1 MNRSEDL
8 SLLDDEACDVVVV
21 VDFNVEDVDTVTL
34 FVVAALSIL
43 LVILSLVDLTL
54 DFEDFEVAF
63 VLFIVPT
70 LVALLLPVL
79 LDFLTRLKSLF
90 EELLDVGS
98 GSEMAES
105 VL

>member
-1 MNRSEDL
+1 MNWSADL
-8 SLLDDEACDVVVV
+8 SLFDDAVCNVVV
-21 VDFNVEDVDTVTL
+21 VDFNAEDVDTVTL
-34 FVVAALSIL
+34 LVVAVLSIL

-54 DFEDFEVAF
+54 DFEVLEGAF
-63 VLFIVPT
+63 VLFNAPT
-70 LVALLLPVL
+70 LVALLPVL

-98 GSEMAES
+98 SEMAES

>member
-1 MNRSEDL
+1 M
-8 SLLDDEACDVVVV
+8 SLLDDPACDDVVVV
-21 VDFNVEDVDTVTL
+21 VDKDFDAVDAVDTITL
-34 FVVAALSIL
+34 FETAALSIL

-54 DFEDFEVAF
+54 DFEVLEVAF

-70 LVALLLPVL
+70 LDVTLPVL
-79 LDFLTRLKSLF
+79 LDFLTRLKSPF

>member
-1 MNRSEDL
+1 MNWSADL
-8 SLLDDEACDVVVV
+8 SLFDDAVCNVVV
-21 VDFNVEDVDTVTL
+21 VDFNAEDVDTVTL

-54 DFEDFEVAF
+54 DFEVLEGAF

-70 LVALLLPVL
+70 LVALLPVL

-98 GSEMAES
+98 SEMAES

>member
-1 MNRSEDL
+1 M

-21 VDFNVEDVDTVTL
+21 ADFNAEDVDTVTL

-54 DFEDFEVAF
+54 DFEVLEVAF
-63 VLFIVPT
+63 LLFIMPT
-70 LVALLLPVL
+70 IVDLLPVI
-79 LDFLTRLKSLF
+79 LDFSTGLKSLF

-98 GSEMAES
+98 GSVLAES

>member
-1 MNRSEDL
+1 M
-8 SLLDDEACDVVVV
+8 SLFDDAVCNVVV
-21 VDFNVEDVDTVTL
+21 VDFNAEDVDTVTL

-54 DFEDFEVAF
+54 DFEVLEGAF
-63 VLFIVPT
+63 VLFNAPT
-70 LVALLLPVL
+70 LVALLPVL
-79 LDFLTRLKSLF
+79 LDFLTTLLKSLF

-98 GSEMAES
+98 SEMAES